1 MAGGSGPI
9 GISFGVLFAICAAT
23 AFAVTKSG
31 IAEHLFASDIV
42 LCRYLVAGTIS
53 ASFIF
58 LLPRREGGPMG
69 VKRAVALFLLAGP
82 PFAFLQAAAFGFA
95 PLAHGVII
103 APSLAMLFSTGLAV
117 VFLKERPTSPY
128 FVGVLVVIAAL
139 VLISW
144 DGLLHPIQAGFWVGD
159 AMFAL
164 TALQWAGFS
173 LLLKTWRL
181 DPVRVTALVSALGLT
196 VVLPAYLVFI
206 GPAHLATL
214 SMKALSIQAIV
225 QGVINGLLLVF
236 AFGKAVQ
243 NLDVSRAA
251 LFPAAVPALAI
262 IIGIPVAGD
271 VPTALQ
277 LVGLFLATIGLVLA
291 SRKAARS

>member
-1 MAGGSGPI
+1 
-9 GISFGVLFAICAAT
+9 
-23 AFAVTKSG
+23 
-31 IAEHLFASDIV
+31 
-42 LCRYLVAGTIS
+42 
-53 ASFIF
+53 
-58 LLPRREGGPMG
+58 
-69 VKRAVALFLLAGP
+69 
-82 PFAFLQAAAFGFA
+82 
-95 PLAHGVII
+95 
-103 APSLAMLFSTGLAV
+103 
-117 VFLKERPTSPY
+117 VF
-128 FVGVLVVIAAL
+128 IAAL

-181 DPVRVTALVSALGLT
+181 DPVRVTALVSVLGLA
-196 VVLPAYLVFI
+196 VVLPAYIIFI
-206 GPAHLATL
+206 GPTHLATL
-214 SMKALSIQAIV
+214 PMKALSIQAIV

-277 LVGLFLATIGLVLA
+277 LAGLFLATIGLVLA